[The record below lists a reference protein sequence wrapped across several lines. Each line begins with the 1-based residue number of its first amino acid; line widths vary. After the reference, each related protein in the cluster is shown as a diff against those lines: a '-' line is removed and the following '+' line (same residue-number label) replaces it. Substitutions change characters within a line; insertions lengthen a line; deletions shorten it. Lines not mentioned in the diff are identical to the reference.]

1 MVSNKYTHKETG
13 EIKLSVQYNPK
24 IITDGLVLCLD
35 AANPKSYGG
44 SGTTWTDLS
53 GLGNTGT
60 LVNGVGYN
68 ASNGGSLSFDGV
80 DDYVNL
86 GSFFTYQN
94 FTISLWV
101 SPGSAT
107 QSQYAN
113 IFDNNH
119 TGIIN
124 FVLQQNNLNHN
135 EYGFGVNLNPNPGS
149 GVNLPTLAVNVWTH
163 LAFTFTPSDR
173 VIGYVNGSFYNQ
185 GNLANNKNILYSNQ
199 KLSIA
204 RWSNGG
210 RHWNGR
216 ISNFSVYNRVLS
228 AAEVQRNFL
237 AMRGR
242 FGI

>member
-1 MVSNKYTHKETG
+1 MA
-13 EIKLSVQYNPK
+13 IFYNPRT
-24 IITDGLVLCLD
+24 ITDGLVLCLD
-35 AANPKSYGG
+35 AANTKSYPG

-53 GLGNTGT
+53 GSGNNGT

-68 ASNGGSLSFDGV
+68 SGNGGSLVFDGSN
-80 DDYVNL
+80 DYVNL

-101 SPGSAT
+101 SPGSTT
-107 QSQYAN
+107 QTQYAD

-119 TGIIN
+119 TGSVN

-149 GVNLPTLAVNVWTH
+149 EVSLPTLAVNVWTH

-185 GNLANNKNILYSNQ
+185 GDLANNKNILYSNQ
-199 KLSIA
+199 NLSIA
-204 RWSNGG
+204 RWSAGG

-216 ISNFSVYNRVLS
+216 ISNFSVYNRVLTAS
-228 AAEVQRNFL
+228 EISQNFNAL
-237 AMRGR
+237 RSR